1 MSGSMEVM
9 KHITIRGKRKKMR
22 AMDGREMRQ
31 KEPEQRTV
39 VIILLRQRQ
48 STGGKSAEEAN
59 QSQ

>member
-9 KHITIRGKRKKMR
+9 KRTTIRGKRKKMR

>member
-1 MSGSMEVM
+1 MEVM
-9 KHITIRGKRKKMR
+9 KRTTIRGKRKKMR